1 MIKKQ
6 VRTRFAPSPTGYLH
20 VGGLEIMIFAYI
32 FAKQNK
38 GEFLLRIE
46 DTDKKRELPGA
57 KEALLQTIA
66 NMGFVYDEGPI
77 LKNGKIETKGKFGPY
92 IQSERLDIYQKY
104 VRELIN
110 NGHAYYCFCT
120 PERLDT
126 MRGEQ
131 QKNNQ
136 PPKYDR
142 TCRNLT
148 AQEIQANLDTK
159 VPYVIRMKIPD
170 NETVTFN
177 DLIKGDIS
185 FNSNDIDD
193 QVLLKSDGYP
203 TYHLAVVV
211 DDHLMQ
217 ISHVIRGD
225 DWLSST
231 PKHLLLYKYF
241 DWKIPYF
248 AHLSLLLN
256 TDRTKLS
263 KRKGDVAVED
273 FLQKGY
279 LKEALINFI
288 ATIGWNEEA
297 GNEQEIYSLEDLI
310 KKFDITRLSKSGAI
324 FNLEKLDW
332 INSHYIRAKTVK
344 ELTGLCLPYLKQVK
358 PDITQNLAEKV
369 VAIEQERL
377 KKLED
382 INQNTNFLIN
392 DEITYQPELLVWK
405 KSTLSQTKENLG
417 KLIIFIQD
425 LKNSDYKT
433 AKGLEEKV
441 ITWIKE
447 NNYGVGDMLWP
458 MRVALSG
465 QQNSPSPF
473 EIAWVIGK
481 ETTVKRISMAIS
493 NLKSS

>member
-1 MIKKQ
+1 MKQ

-57 KEALLQTIA
+57 KEALLQTIT

-92 IQSERLDIYQKY
+92 IQSQRLDIYQKQAQ
-104 VRELIN
+104 ELIEK
-110 NGHAYYCFCT
+110 GHAYHCFCT

-126 MRGEQ
+126 MRAEQ

-148 AQEIQANLDTK
+148 SEEIKTKLDAK
-159 VPYVIRMKIPD
+159 LPYVMRMKISND
-170 NETVTFN
+170 ETINFH
-177 DLIKGDIS
+177 DLIRGDVS
-185 FNSNDIDD
+185 FNSNDLDD
-193 QVLLKSDGYP
+193 QVLIKSDGYP

-241 DWKIPYF
+241 GWEIPYF

-256 TDRTKLS
+256 PDRTKLS

-310 KKFDITRLSKSGAI
+310 KKFNITRLSKSGAV
-324 FNLEKLDW
+324 FNLDKLDW
-332 INSHYIRAKTVK
+332 INAHYIKAKSIQD
-344 ELTGLCLPYLKQVK
+344 LTELCLPYLKQVQ
-358 PDITQNLAEKV
+358 PDISQELAEKIV
-369 VAIEQERL
+369 TISQERL
-377 KKLED
+377 KKLGD
-382 INQNTNFLIN
+382 ITQNINFLITQ
-392 DEITYQPELLVWK
+392 EITYQPELLVWK
-405 KSTLSQTKENLG
+405 KSTAAQTKENIG
-417 KLIIFIQD
+417 KLMTFIQTFKD
-425 LKNSDYKT
+425 SDFKT
-433 AKGLEEKV
+433 IKSLEEK
-441 ITWIKE
+441 IMPWIKE
-447 NNYGVGDMLWP
+447 NNLGVGDILWP

-473 EIAWVIGK
+473 EIAWVMGK
-481 ETTVKRISMAIS
+481 KVTLERIAYAIS
-493 NLKSS
+493 KL